1 MMKNYE
7 IIYKKSP
14 QFKQV
19 GFKYAAIAYRKSY
32 ETKETHLLVYDVHD
46 VILRIPLA
54 FKADFLVLK
63 CG

>member
-1 MMKNYE
+1 MPQLHVENHMKL
-7 IIYKKSP
+7 K
-14 QFKQV
+14 
-19 GFKYAAIAYRKSY
+19 
-32 ETKETHLLVYDVHD
+32 THLLVYDVHD